1 MVIPVSPHLHRN
13 DESREM
19 TINKSS
25 LLPKGGTPTGSFL
38 LQYCGMSSLS
48 ESDATSPAAEKVK
61 AFPHSPGVYLM
72 KDAAERVIY
81 VGKAKD
87 LRHRASSYFHKAALE
102 DARIAPLIPEIDDI
116 DFIATENEVDALL
129 LEARLIK
136 DIQPKYNRDLKDSKT
151 FPYLQIRMREPFPRV
166 EITRI
171 PKDHGVKL
179 FGPFTNSSGLRGA
192 ILTLQKIFKFR
203 TCTLDIHLNDERWRW
218 FRPCI
223 LHSIHQCSA
232 PCHYRITAEEYRKNV
247 HRLIRVLEGKRKPL
261 LAELQRDM
269 KLAAEEKRYEAAA
282 ELRDQ
287 IHNLSTLDQRG
298 NVETHLQPELFAVDP
313 RRGVLGLKKVFKL
326 EKIPRII
333 EGIDIAH
340 LGGSDMVA
348 SLVRFIDGLP
358 FKPGYRRYKIKSVAG
373 IDDFACIAEVVARR
387 FSHSAESY
395 TAKSHSTASHSTE
408 FYSEIEQSV
417 PDILLIDGGKGQL
430 NSALSALQH
439 TSQQPGLMISLAK
452 QEEEIFVPH
461 QEESIK
467 LDRRSFALRLLQY
480 VRDEAHRFAQ
490 HYHHLLRQ
498 KRFTPKE

>member
-1 MVIPVSPHLHRN
+1 MEHLPTA
-13 DESREM
+13 EG
-19 TINKSS
+19 TI
-25 LLPKGGTPTGSFL
+25 
-38 LQYCGMSSLS
+38 
-48 ESDATSPAAEKVK
+48 AAAEKVK
-61 AFPHSPGVYLM
+61 TFPHTPGVYLM
-72 KDAAERVIY
+72 KDTAERVIY

-87 LRHRASSYFHKAALE
+87 LRNRASSYFHKAALE
-102 DARIAPLIPEIDDI
+102 DARTAPLIPEIQDI
-116 DFIATENEVDALL
+116 DYIETESEVDALL

-166 EITRI
+166 EITRT

-179 FGPFTNSSGLRGA
+179 FGPFTSSSGLRGA

-203 TCTLDIHLNDERWRW
+203 TCTLDIHLNDERWHW

-232 PCHYRITAEEYRKNV
+232 PCHYRITAEEYRQNV
-247 HRLIRVLEGKRKPL
+247 HRLVRVLEGKRKPL
-261 LAELQRDM
+261 LAELHRDM
-269 KLAAEEKRYEAAA
+269 KRAAADKQYEAAA
-282 ELRDQ
+282 EIRDQ
-287 IHNLSTLDQRG
+287 INNLSTLDQRG
-298 NVETHLQPELFAVDP
+298 NVDTHLQPELFAVDP

-358 FKPGYRRYKIKSVAG
+358 FKPGYRRYKIKSVSG
-373 IDDFACIAEVVARR
+373 IDDFASIAEVVMRR
-387 FSHSAESY
+387 FSHSEAE
-395 TAKSHSTASHSTE
+395 
-408 FYSEIEQSV
+408 QPV

-430 NSALSALQH
+430 NSALSALER
-439 TSQQPGLMISLAK
+439 SPQQPGMIVSLAK
-452 QEEEIFVPH
+452 QEEEIYVPG
-461 QEESIK
+461 QEEPMK

-480 VRDEAHRFAQ
+480 VRDESHRFAQ

-498 KRFTPKE
+498 KRFTTEM